1 MNKALG
7 GCLVAAVVLAVAV
20 GAGLWFFVLKPAAQ
34 VADRAIDGARE
45 GISGV
50 VDLTRAVAS
59 MRELEAGVRTTDF
72 AAPADGRLASTQ
84 VERFLAVQSAV
95 VAALGP
101 AALSDA
107 ALPTDAVGAVAE
119 AAGALRALAGLGETG
134 LAAKQAQVDALNAQG
149 MSLDEYR
156 WIRERGTAALVAG
169 GVSIAVAGA
178 GTVGGEALGR
188 AAQTAQRLG
197 EAAKQ
202 ASEATTAAAEAARRA
217 AEAAQQAWRGT
228 PAPAEP
234 TAPAAPDPAPAEPD
248 TVPPN
253 AVPGTPVPSPAP
265 ASTGDPQQANFA
277 LVEPHVEAFVR
288 AQALAAL
295 GL

>member
-1 MNKALG
+1 MNKTLG
-7 GCLVAAVVLAVAV
+7 GCLLAAVVLAVAG
-20 GAGLWFFVLKPAAQ
+20 GAALWFLVLKPAAQ
-34 VADRAIDGARE
+34 VADRALDGARE
-45 GISGV
+45 GISEV
-50 VDLTRAVAS
+50 VDLGRTVAR
-59 MRELEAGVRTTDF
+59 MRELEAGVLATAF
-72 AAPADGRLASTQ
+72 AAPADGLLSPAQ
-84 VERFLAVQSAV
+84 LERFLAVQSAV

-101 AALSDA
+101 AALSGAD
-107 ALPTDAVGAVAE
+107 LPTDPVGVVAE
-119 AAGALRALAGLGETG
+119 AAGALRGLARMGEAG
-134 LAAKQAQVDALNAQG
+134 LAAKQAQVDALNAQS
-149 MSLDEYR
+149 MSVDEYR

-188 AAQTAQRLG
+188 AAETAQRIG

-202 ASEATTAAAEAARRA
+202 ATEATTAAAEAARRA

-234 TAPAAPDPAPAEPD
+234 TAPAKPDPAPAAPD
-248 TVPPN
+248 AVPPT
-253 AVPGTPVPSPAP
+253 ADPGRPVPAPAP
-265 ASTGDPQQANFA
+265 ASSGDPQQANFA

>member
-1 MNKALG
+1 MNKTLG
-7 GCLVAAVVLAVAV
+7 GCLLAAVVLAVAG
-20 GAGLWFFVLKPAAQ
+20 GAALWFLVLKPAAQ
-34 VADRAIDGARE
+34 VADRALDGARE
-45 GISGV
+45 GIAQV
-50 VDLTRAVAS
+50 ADLGRTAAR
-59 MRELEAGVRTTDF
+59 MRELEAGVLATSY
-72 AAPADGRLASTQ
+72 AVPADGRLVASQ
-84 VERFLAVQSAV
+84 VERFLAVQAAV
-95 VAALGP
+95 AAALGP
-101 AALSDA
+101 AVSTSDA
-107 ALPTDAVGAVAE
+107 PPADAVGAVAE
-119 AAGALRALAGLGETG
+119 AAGALSALARLGETG
-134 LAAKQAQVDALNAQG
+134 VRAKQAQVDALNAQA

-188 AAQTAQRLG
+188 AAETAQRIG

-228 PAPAEP
+228 PAPAQP
-234 TAPAAPDPAPAEPD
+234 TAPAAPDAAPAEPD
-248 TVPPN
+248 AVPPT
-253 AVPGTPVPSPAP
+253 AAPGTPAPTPAP
-265 ASTGDPQQANFA
+265 APAGDAQQANFA

>member
-7 GCLVAAVVLAVAV
+7 GCLVAAVVLVVAI

-34 VADRAIDGARE
+34 VADRAIEGARE

-50 VDLTRAVAS
+50 VDLTRTVAD
-59 MRELEAGVRTTDF
+59 MRELEAGVLATAF
-72 AAPADGRLASTQ
+72 AAPADGRLAPTQ

-95 VAALGP
+95 MGALGP
-101 AALSDA
+101 AALSTAD
-107 ALPTDAVGAVAE
+107 LPTDAVGAVAE
-119 AAGALRALAGLGETG
+119 AAGALRALARLGETG
-134 LAAKQAQVDALNAQG
+134 LAAKQAQVDALNAQS

-156 WIRERGTAALVAG
+156 WIRERATEALVAG
-169 GVSIAVAGA
+169 GVSVAVASAGA
-178 GTVGGEALGR
+178 VGGEALGR
-188 AAQTAQRLG
+188 AAETAQRIG
-197 EAAKQ
+197 EAAQQ
-202 ASEATTAAAEAARRA
+202 ASEATAAAAEAARRA

-228 PAPAEP
+228 PAPAPAEP
-234 TAPAAPDPAPAEPD
+234 AQPASVPEAVPARPPVASADEAAPAPAD
-248 TVPPN
+248 
-253 AVPGTPVPSPAP
+253 
-265 ASTGDPQQANFA
+265 DPQRANFA